1 MQTRVSDS
9 MVKTEVDLSP
19 LHVCRELSTG
29 LTEQALNNFV
39 EETNASQ
46 LHERK
51 LKTVLLKPCDSDS
64 DLNLMKHSVSH
75 HRENFGRDKVI
86 GRKWIYLEQHTPQIE
101 WEPSQKRP

>member
-1 MQTRVSDS
+1 M
-9 MVKTEVDLSP
+9 
-19 LHVCRELSTG
+19 
-29 LTEQALNNFV
+29 

-101 WEPSQKRP
+101 WEPSQKREALKPGVVSFYGLSNFTGYCLQFTCNSLCLFQETIAPL